1 MKKGKD
7 IDREEQDTAA
17 NEPLSPVSQLL
28 VLPGL
33 YCVIVLTL
41 GFKTRCN
48 PSAIVEGIKNTWI
61 KLPRFSSKVEM
72 KKNGQAVWVP
82 VTVRVED
89 HVIVPDFDH
98 VNIENPDQF
107 IEDYTSN
114 IASTPMDMSR
124 PLWEFH
130 VLNVKTSNAKSV
142 GIGKLHHSLGDGV
155 SLMSLLLASSRKV
168 SDPKAPPS
176 TTATKKHADSSA
188 KGWWCIRRFW
198 LVINIIFTTLI
209 ELFKFWLTGCRHNS
223 NSRPSSTM

>member
-1 MKKGKD
+1 
-7 IDREEQDTAA
+7 
-17 NEPLSPVSQLL
+17 
-28 VLPGL
+28 
-33 YCVIVLTL
+33 
-41 GFKTRCN
+41 
-48 PSAIVEGIKNTWI
+48 
-61 KLPRFSSKVEM
+61 M

-168 SDPKAPPS
+168 SDPKAPPT

>member
-1 MKKGKD
+1 
-7 IDREEQDTAA
+7 
-17 NEPLSPVSQLL
+17 
-28 VLPGL
+28 
-33 YCVIVLTL
+33 
-41 GFKTRCN
+41 
-48 PSAIVEGIKNTWI
+48 
-61 KLPRFSSKVEM
+61 M

-168 SDPKAPPS
+168 SDPKAPPT

-188 KGWWCIRRFW
+188 KGWWCIRRF
-198 LVINIIFTTLI
+198 
-209 ELFKFWLTGCRHNS
+209 
-223 NSRPSSTM
+223 